1 MIVTFINFCI
11 LIYCYNDALLVR
23 NLDWLHLYIIGECAM
38 HKIFVGFFKGKF
50 WYLLQIYTNLYVFLD
65 KFLGQIGKFL
75 LEILLIYNCQGIK
88 NYVSVWMFNFL
99 YLIYKSKY
107 LYLFT
112 RNVHDE
118 VPGEKIQRTRFRLWW
133 GKNQQTCDGFW
144 KRYLL

>member
-1 MIVTFINFCI
+1 MF
-11 LIYCYNDALLVR
+11 
-23 NLDWLHLYIIGECAM
+23 
-38 HKIFVGFFKGKF
+38 
-50 WYLLQIYTNLYVFLD
+50 FLD

-75 LEILLIYNCQGIK
+75 LEKLLIYNCQGIK

-118 VPGEKIQRTRFRLWW
+118 VPGEKIQRTRFRL
-133 GKNQQTCDGFW
+133 
-144 KRYLL
+144 